1 MLEPRAESSAVEE
14 ARRRMDGV
22 ARVVVR
28 PIASPVALGLYGLA
42 AGTLVLAGQQLG
54 WVDPGERKP
63 VALIL
68 VAFPFLAQL
77 VASLWSTL
85 ARDGVASTAMGVLA
99 LTWLSTG
106 LVQFATPPGSTSDGL
121 GLLLLFSSIAMALT
135 GVTACQSKVLLG
147 VVFLVAA
154 TRFALGGL
162 HQLTANE
169 AWEDAAGIVGL
180 VLFFLAVYAALASE
194 IEDAQGKTLLPM
206 GRRMKGRIALEGSLA
221 EQLKH
226 APNEPGVRQ
235 QL

>member
-1 MLEPRAESSAVEE
+1 MRRERLREAQSSAEE
-14 ARRRMDGV
+14 EGLRAADLALGKSLSRVCRRSRLAMEHAGEGRRRGDG
-22 ARVVVR
+22 
-28 PIASPVALGLYGLA
+28 
-42 AGTLVLAGQQLG
+42 
-54 WVDPGERKP
+54 D
-63 VALIL
+63 
-68 VAFPFLAQL
+68 
-77 VASLWSTL
+77 
-85 ARDGVASTAMGVLA
+85 GVLA

-106 LVQFATPPGSTSDGL
+106 LVQFSSPPGSTSDAL
-121 GLLLLFSSIAMALT
+121 GLLLLFSSVAMALT
-135 GVTACQSKVLLG
+135 GVTALQSKVLLG
-147 VVFLVAA
+147 VVFLVAT

-180 VLFFLAVYAALASE
+180 VLFLLAIYAAFAGE
-194 IEDAQGKTLLPM
+194 IEDAQGRTVLPI

>member
-14 ARRRMDGV
+14 ARRRMDDV
-22 ARVVVR
+22 TRVVVR

-54 WVDPGERKP
+54 WVDAGERKP

-77 VASLWSTL
+77 IASLWSTL
-85 ARDGVASTAMGVLA
+85 ARDGVAATAMGVLA

-106 LVQFATPPGSTSDGL
+106 LVQFSTPPGSTSDAL

-135 GVTACQSKVLLG
+135 GVTAFQSKVLLG

-169 AWEDAAGIVGL
+169 AWEDAAGITGL
-180 VLFFLAVYAALASE
+180 ILFLLAIYSAFAGE
-194 IEDAQGKTLLPM
+194 IEDAQGHTVFPI
-206 GRRMKGRIALEGSLA
+206 GRRMKGRLAVEGSLA

-226 APNEPGVRQ
+226 VPNEPGVRQ

>member
-42 AGTLVLAGQQLG
+42 AGTIVLAGQQLG
-54 WVDPGERKP
+54 WVDAGERKP

-68 VAFPFLAQL
+68 LAVPFLAQL

-106 LVQFATPPGSTSDGL
+106 PSSLPLHPEARATGS
-121 GLLLLFSSIAMALT
+121 A
-135 GVTACQSKVLLG
+135 
-147 VVFLVAA
+147 
-154 TRFALGGL
+154 
-162 HQLTANE
+162 
-169 AWEDAAGIVGL
+169 
-180 VLFFLAVYAALASE
+180 
-194 IEDAQGKTLLPM
+194 
-206 GRRMKGRIALEGSLA
+206 
-221 EQLKH
+221 
-226 APNEPGVRQ
+226 
-235 QL
+235 